1 VNFED
6 DSSGAL
12 KLLVYYADGQSE
24 MEQGKVRHDA
34 VEAAADAFAKTVGKV
49 FFV

>member
-1 VNFED
+1 
-6 DSSGAL
+6 
-12 KLLVYYADGQSE
+12 LVYYPDSQSE

-34 VEAAADAFAKTVGKV
+34 VEAAANALAKAVGKV